1 MVKSRNAND
10 AEKAVAV
17 AEAKKGGEDTGATPQ
32 KKKSRKKNAT
42 AKGAGVEAKDE
53 VDTKKAVETKKD
65 ENPVTED
72 SQTSNTQQRRVPNAS
87 KGTVEEGTVVVDNT
101 EVVRANEK
109 LNAGKTV
116 EAKKDEEDMVTEG
129 VQEGPKRKRRK
140 RGKKNSTAKEAGGA
154 DTKEAVKTKKD
165 KVPTI
170 TPTVRINPAPR
181 AYPKGCRTIFVGSLP
196 SDTTEEDVLTAFRSC
211 GKVVDSGVRLVRNY
225 HTKVFKGYGYVQFK
239 KSEGAKSAVKRGQKL
254 GIEVKGSACFI
265 DYDEKA
271 LK

>member
-72 SQTSNTQQRRVPNAS
+72 SQTGNTQQQKTKKRKNA
-87 KGTVEEGTVVVDNT
+87 TVEEGTVVVDNT

-140 RGKKNSTAKEAGGA
+140 RRMNQEHVLRVILLCQKVSAK
-154 DTKEAVKTKKD
+154 
-165 KVPTI
+165 I
-170 TPTVRINPAPR
+170 IR
-181 AYPKGCRTIFVGSLP
+181 
-196 SDTTEEDVLTAFRSC
+196 
-211 GKVVDSGVRLVRNY
+211 RLVNGTRREKNALESNLTSMM
-225 HTKVFKGYGYVQFK
+225 TKT
-239 KSEGAKSAVKRGQKL
+239 
-254 GIEVKGSACFI
+254 
-265 DYDEKA
+265 
-271 LK
+271 